1 MVTIWADEISNII
14 RERIEQYNREVK
26 VVNTGTVLQLGD
38 GIVRIYG
45 LDEVMSGE
53 LIEFE
58 EGTIGIALIW
68 NQIMSVLY

>member
-14 RERIEQYNREVK
+14 REHIEQYNREVK

-38 GIVRIYG
+38 GIACIYG
-45 LDEVMSGE
+45 LDEVISGE
-53 LIEFE
+53 LVEFE

>member
-14 RERIEQYNREVK
+14 QKRIKQYNREVK
-26 VVNTGTVLQLGD
+26 VINTGTVLQLGD
-38 GIVRIYG
+38 GIACIYG

-53 LIEFE
+53 LVEFE